1 MMFSFTSMGGK
12 IDRSINQGRG
22 PYTFK
27 MGGQNVHLIGSLLP
41 MDENPPKFAQLYIYD
56 TNEEVQNRKTAVG
69 SSNQQQ
75 FLDDLIRSL
84 KEMIDQHNPLA
95 ATFRMARDRLALD
108 NSGDVKMRLIN
119 HRDTDGRTYNLPT
132 ASEVAAL
139 VVGDIGIT
147 LEKRDIII
155 EKQCGTLNRIS
166 ELHPSYLALQYPLLF
181 PYGEDGFRLG
191 ITHSETSLRAS
202 TSTNPCYKLTMR
214 EWFAY
219 RIQDRPST
227 IEAPTLLLAGRLF
240 QQFCVDGY
248 TAIESGRLSYL
259 RFNQKKLRT
268 EKYKNLSNVVD
279 NGDTDPSSVG
289 GRIILP
295 SKFLGCD
302 GYMRENYHDTMAICR
317 WTGYPDLFITFT
329 CNPKWPEITRFVQ
342 QRGIKPED
350 RPDILCRIFKIKLQ
364 RLMKDLKFCHLF
376 GRTRGVVYTIEF
388 QKRGLPHAHIL
399 LFLHRENKFPE
410 VADVDRVISAEIP
423 DPEQNPELYEVVK
436 EFMIHGP
443 CGNANRRSPCMIGN
457 QCSKHFPKKFQDRTT
472 VNGEGYPIYMRRDNG
487 FIVEKNGVE
496 LDNRFV
502 VPYNPTLLLKYRA
515 HINVEWCNQ
524 SRSIK
529 YLFKYINK
537 GYDRV
542 TVLSSHNRA
551 NEQNPNQ
558 VDEIQNYYD
567 CRYISSCEAVW
578 RIFGFEI
585 HYRTPP
591 VERLSF
597 HLPDEQSV
605 LFNDNEFIDAVV
617 EKPLIDRTMF
627 LSWMECNKI
636 YPYARELTYSEF
648 PTKFSWHKD
657 KKEWCPRKSGFSIGR
672 IYHVAPGCGER
683 YYMRTLLNFVKGP
696 RSFKEIRIINGITY
710 PTYKEACYALGLLG
724 DDKEYVDAIIEA
736 SFWASGFYLRN
747 LFVTLLLSNSILR
760 PDEVWDKT
768 WHLLSD
774 DILYKRRNILQ
785 NQELRLNDEDLKNYT
800 LLEIE
805 ASLKSN
811 GSTLRRFDNMSFPI
825 SSTTSESGNKLI
837 LDELS
842 YDKKSLHEEHIRNLS
857 CLTDEQRLVYDEIMD
872 AANHGRGGIF
882 FVYGFGGTGKT
893 FVWRTLCAAIRSKGE
908 IVLPVASSGIAAML
922 LPGGRT
928 THSRFGISIN
938 VVENFT
944 CPGIKPGAEV
954 TELLHHTKLIIWDEA
969 PMMHRYC
976 FEALDRSLRDVMR
989 FSTDGNSD
997 LPFGGKVVVFGGDF
1011 RQILPVVPKG
1021 SRQDFVYASLSSSSL
1036 WSSCKVGLDNDGEV
1050 ILELPDEILIK
1061 NTRDPIASIVAS
1073 TYPSLETQL
1082 GNSQYFQ
1089 ERAILAPTHDI
1100 VELVNDY
1107 VLSLIPG
1114 EEKIYLSSD
1123 EICKE
1128 DSNTSVQQLFSTEC
1142 LNTLRCSGL
1151 PNHVLKLK
1159 VGATVMLLR
1168 NIDQSSGLCNGTRL
1182 VVTNLGSRVIGA
1194 TVISGSS
1201 VGEKV
1206 LIPRISLTPSDTNK
1220 FPVKFERRQFP
1231 LTVCFAMT
1239 INKSQG
1245 QSLANVGLYLPRPV
1259 FSHGQLYVAISRV
1272 TSKRGLKIL
1281 ICDEDG
1287 QTSNYTSNVVYKEIF
1302 QHL

>member
-1 MMFSFTSMGGK
+1 
-12 IDRSINQGRG
+12 
-22 PYTFK
+22 
-27 MGGQNVHLIGSLLP
+27 

-56 TNEEVQNRKTAVG
+56 TNEEVQNRKTDVG

-95 ATFRMARDRLALD
+95 ATFRMAGDRLALD

-119 HRDTDGRTYNLPT
+119 HRDIDGKTYNLPT

-139 VVGDIGIT
+139 VVGDMGMT

-202 TSTNPCYKLTMR
+202 TSANPRYKLTMR

-219 RIQDRPST
+219 RLQDRPST
-227 IEAPTLLLAGRLF
+227 IEAPTLLLAG
-240 QQFCVDGY
+240 
-248 TAIESGRLSYL
+248 
-259 RFNQKKLRT
+259 
-268 EKYKNLSNVVD
+268 
-279 NGDTDPSSVG
+279 
-289 GRIILP
+289 
-295 SKFLGCD
+295 CD
-302 GYMRENYHDTMAICR
+302 GYMRENYHNTMAICR

-364 RLMKDLKFCHLF
+364 RLMKDLKVCHLF
-376 GRTRGVVYTIEF
+376 GRTRGVVYTIKF

-423 DPEQNPELYEVVK
+423 HPEQNPELYEVVK

-472 VNGEGYPIYMRRDNG
+472 VDGEGYPIYMRRDNG

-537 GYDRV
+537 GYNRV

-551 NEQNPNQ
+551 NDQNPNQ
-558 VDEIQNYYD
+558 VGEIQNYYD

-605 LFNDNEFIDAVV
+605 LFNDDEFIDAVV

-636 YPYARELTYSEF
+636 YPYAIELTYSEF

-672 IYHVAPGCGER
+672 IYHVSPGCGER
-683 YYMRTLLNFVKGP
+683 YYLRTLLNFVKGP
-696 RSFKEIRIINGITY
+696 RSFKEIRTINGITY

-724 DDKEYVDAIIEA
+724 DDKD
-736 SFWASGFYLRN
+736 
-747 LFVTLLLSNSILR
+747 ILR

-785 NQELRLNDEDLKNYT
+785 NKELWLNDEDLRNYT

-811 GSTLRRFDNMSFPI
+811 GSTLRRFDSMSFPI
-825 SSTTSESGNKLI
+825 SSTTSESDNKLM

-842 YDKKSLHEEHIRNLS
+842 YDKESLHEEHIRNLS
-857 CLTDEQRLVYDEIMD
+857 CLTDEQRL
-872 AANHGRGGIF
+872 
-882 FVYGFGGTGKT
+882 T

-908 IVLPVASSGIAAML
+908 IVQPVASSGIAAML

-928 THSRFGISIN
+928 AHSRFGILIN
-938 VVENFT
+938 VVENST
-944 CPGIKPGAEV
+944 CPGIKLGGEV

-976 FEALDRSLRDVMR
+976 FEALDRSLRDVMC

-1011 RQILPVVPKG
+1011 RQILHVVPKG
-1021 SRQDFVYASLSSSSL
+1021 SRQDVVYASLSSSSL
-1036 WSSCKVGLDNDGEV
+1036 WSSCKVLK
-1050 ILELPDEILIK
+1050 LSK
-1061 NTRDPIASIVAS
+1061 NMR
-1073 TYPSLETQL
+1073 LQL
-1082 GNSQYFQ
+1082 GSSATNVEDVRQFSKW
-1089 ERAILAPTHDI
+1089 ILNIGDG
-1100 VELVNDY
+1100 VED
-1107 VLSLIPG
+1107 S
-1114 EEKIYLSSD
+1114 LSSSIPKTSTTTTHHHRRPPPSAAGRQSPPPAAAAARRPPS
-1123 EICKE
+1123 EEEVVVVVERRVEKE
-1128 DSNTSVQQLFSTEC
+1128 GKIF
-1142 LNTLRCSGL
+1142 
-1151 PNHVLKLK
+1151 
-1159 VGATVMLLR
+1159 
-1168 NIDQSSGLCNGTRL
+1168 
-1182 VVTNLGSRVIGA
+1182 
-1194 TVISGSS
+1194 
-1201 VGEKV
+1201 GEK
-1206 LIPRISLTPSDTNK
+1206 
-1220 FPVKFERRQFP
+1220 RRG
-1231 LTVCFAMT
+1231 
-1239 INKSQG
+1239 K
-1245 QSLANVGLYLPRPV
+1245 
-1259 FSHGQLYVAISRV
+1259 
-1272 TSKRGLKIL
+1272 
-1281 ICDEDG
+1281 
-1287 QTSNYTSNVVYKEIF
+1287 
-1302 QHL
+1302 